1 MSKKLEINSGRASPT
16 QLEAPPLVADA
27 ELGHVLPPG
36 AKAPERPGNYIKVR
50 NLEDPP
56 ALTGKIYRRGMTVP
70 VAKVNSQAASKEAAH
85 IAINVA
91 PPKKSCTML
100 GGSFRIKRKSR
111 KSRKSKKSQKARKS
125 KKSKKSKK
133 SRKTIK

>member
-27 ELGHVLPPG
+27 ELGQVLPPG

-56 ALTGKIYRRGMTVP
+56 ALTGKIYRKGMTVP
-70 VAKVNSQAASKEAAH
+70 VTTVASKEPAH

-91 PPKKSCTML
+91 PPKKSCAVS
-100 GGSFRIKRKSR
+100 GGFRKTNGSKKARKS
-111 KSRKSKKSQKARKS
+111 KESRKSKKAR
-125 KKSKKSKK
+125 K